1 MEYPSLN
8 YLCRQTPHLDPRS
21 SHHHSQ
27 GDLFHPDAS
36 GLHDLNAAG
45 TLNPATH
52 FPPGST
58 NVNLK
63 LKDGHSLRIEETRG
77 RKPSRQSVS
86 RTSIKSS
93 LTSYQHSPS
102 QSHVVGLRNV
112 SNQDDQSL
120 ERRTYEEHR
129 QLFDILGLQSPVHN
143 RNHFTNTS
151 PVSGPAPQG
160 PGHGQDLPSDT
171 LYSDHENVGYAAH
184 PLQPP
189 DPIFDAN
196 PAGPPTLSSTNVAE
210 PLHLTNAGDQDLSWR
225 RQFEAYAHGIFPDSV
240 LSQRTAHGRNW
251 PTDTAPFISHPSQA
265 TGYGQDLAS
274 DTSRLNDESVCY
286 AAHPLQPFPPFLE
299 SDSAAAPPVLD
310 PSYNSAPVDVSPKL
324 KSEYYEYRGT
334 PSASHISATHRPAP
348 ILSNH
353 INSRLLGTSNPSRRP
368 YKVSKL
374 NCSETSAENPIPRRR
389 RRQRRLLP
397 QQPHFSGVD
406 LCFPAS
412 RPHVATSESVN
423 PSGAPTQGQPN
434 DNTAKT
440 ECSESSN
447 VSNETDCSEPSN
459 VSNEDEVD
467 FDFYLD
473 MKALIEEP
481 PKDCQIS
488 SLNALDTLNLIDQD
502 VPDAQESTTAQDI
515 AGQPIGNTSLEQ
527 QPQPKRRYRKRNLP
541 TAFPTTA
548 SQAQQPQTKPRKKT
562 NPNPVR
568 KNPSCKTR
576 RADPTFRYWCA
587 EPTCHASRACGF
599 KGFVTCEDTRRH
611 LLVHEAPSFACWL
624 PHKNGGKFR
633 TRRKDNFAS

>member
-8 YLCRQTPHLDPRS
+8 YLCGQTPHLDPRS
-21 SHHHSQ
+21 SHHHRQ
-27 GDLFHPDAS
+27 GDLFYPDAS

-45 TLNPATH
+45 ISNPATRLA
-52 FPPGST
+52 PGSN
-58 NVNLK
+58 NVNLR
-63 LKDGHSLRIEETRG
+63 LKNGHSLRIEETRG
-77 RKPSRQSVS
+77 RNPSRQSVS

-112 SNQDDQSL
+112 SGQDDQSL

-129 QLFDILGLQSPVHN
+129 QLFDILGLQSPAHH

-160 PGHGQDLPSDT
+160 PGHGQDFPSDT
-171 LYSDHENVGYAAH
+171 LYSDRENVGYVAH
-184 PLQPP
+184 PLNPP

-196 PAGPPTLSSTNVAE
+196 PAAPPTLSSTNIAD
-210 PLHLTNAGDQDLSWR
+210 PLYITNAGDQDLSWR
-225 RQFEAYAHGIFPDSV
+225 RQLEPHAYGLLPDSV

-251 PTDTAPFISHPSQA
+251 PTHTAPFNSHPPQA
-265 TGYGQDLAS
+265 TDYGQEFAS
-274 DTSRLNDESVCY
+274 DTSRLNSESVCY
-286 AAHPLQPFPPFLE
+286 AAHPFQPFPPFLE
-299 SDSAAAPPVLD
+299 SDSAAAPRVLD

-324 KSEYYEYRGT
+324 KSEYYEHPGT

-353 INSRLLGTSNPSRRP
+353 INSRFLSTSTPSRRP
-368 YKVSKL
+368 YKVGKL
-374 NCSETSAENPIPRRR
+374 NSSQPSAEIPISRRR
-389 RRQRRLLP
+389 RPHRLLP
-397 QQPHFSGVD
+397 QQPHLSGID

-412 RPHVATSESVN
+412 HPHLATWESVN
-423 PSGAPTQGQPN
+423 PSGAPSQGQPN

-440 ECSESSN
+440 ECSG
-447 VSNETDCSEPSN
+447 PSN

-481 PKDCQIS
+481 PNDCQIS

-502 VPDAQESTTAQDI
+502 VPDAQKSTTAQNI
-515 AGQPIGNTSLEQ
+515 AGQPTGNTSFEQ
-527 QPQPKRRYRKRNLP
+527 QPHPKRRYRRRNLP
-541 TAFPTTA
+541 TTFPTTA

-562 NPNPVR
+562 NPNPIR

-576 RADPTFRYWCA
+576 RADPTHRYWCA

-611 LLVHEAPSFACWL
+611 LLVHEAPSLVCWL

>member
-21 SHHHSQ
+21 SHHHRQ
-27 GDLFHPDAS
+27 GDLFYPDAS

-45 TLNPATH
+45 TLNPAIRLA
-52 FPPGST
+52 PGST
-58 NVNLK
+58 NVNLRQK
-63 LKDGHSLRIEETRG
+63 NRHSLHIEETRV
-77 RKPSRQSVS
+77 RTPSRRSVS

-129 QLFDILGLQSPVHN
+129 QLFDILGLQDPAHN

-160 PGHGQDLPSDT
+160 PDHGQDLPSDT
-171 LYSDHENVGYAAH
+171 LYSDRENVGYAAH

-189 DPIFDAN
+189 DPILDAN
-196 PAGPPTLSSTNVAE
+196 PAAPPTLSSTNVAD
-210 PLHLTNAGDQDLSWR
+210 PLHITNAGDQDLPWR

-251 PTDTAPFISHPSQA
+251 PRDIAPFNSHPSQA
-265 TGYGQDLAS
+265 TGYGQDFAS

-310 PSYNSAPVDVSPKL
+310 SSYNSAPVDVSPKL
-324 KSEYYEYRGT
+324 KSEYYEHRGT

-353 INSRLLGTSNPSRRP
+353 INSRFLGTSTPSRRP
-368 YKVSKL
+368 HKVSKL
-374 NCSETSAENPIPRRR
+374 NSSEPSAEILIPRRR
-389 RRQRRLLP
+389 RRRRLLP
-397 QQPHFSGVD
+397 QNPHLSGVD
-406 LCFPAS
+406 LCFPTF

-423 PSGAPTQGQPN
+423 PSGTPSQGQPN

-440 ECSESSN
+440 ECSG
-447 VSNETDCSEPSN
+447 PSN
-459 VSNEDEVD
+459 VSNDDEVD

-481 PKDCQIS
+481 PNDCQIS

-502 VPDAQESTTAQDI
+502 VPDAQESTTAQNI
-515 AGQPIGNTSLEQ
+515 AGQPTGSTSLEQ

-562 NPNPVR
+562 NPNRVR

-576 RADPTFRYWCA
+576 RADPTHRYWCA
-587 EPTCHASRACGF
+587 KPTCHASRAHGF
-599 KGFVTCEDTRRH
+599 IGFVTCEDTRRH
-611 LLVHEAPSFACWL
+611 LLVHEAPSFFCWL